1 MRTPTDSYVFY
12 LFALLRQRPFERQ
25 SKLERLRSSP
35 RTDNTMSALRFAEGY
50 IKPKE
55 VRQSTGNARKRAS
68 IRALGSIT
76 YLQKY
81 YASGG
86 TVREGLMLDDSKR
99 SFVDSLSP
107 RSGLMPPSIE
117 VLLRDCH
124 EDIQFVLEVWGIISY
139 PSPSAHAVDGQE
151 QTLDS
156 PLSGDESDE
165 LHQLGH
171 GKDLSY
177 TSLNTGQ
184 QHRYDAVTI
193 DMLTLLEA
201 STKAISS
208 IRTYSIHAPT
218 LSLESLSAH
227 RQAALAVIEMLS
239 VLEYKS
245 RFEDDDSESGYLNEY
260 SYTRPSFGDLEE
272 ERTEMKKYL
281 AVVQEQLF
289 KPQAEKIRTQLEQLL
304 IADPASNSAEGAA
317 LPKWILD
324 EEWTPMGDNEASLD
338 RCHSFLE
345 FFGPDTR
352 DPLPSPSSDLDGFL
366 NALSDGYVMCMVFNA
381 FVRLTNMPFGLVD
394 KIHEDTTRTWRAVD
408 NWRFLMQ
415 ACKFRLE
422 FKVSDNS
429 FKPIEIVKC
438 TKRGREQIQS
448 WVRMVVHRGIQEA
461 KGTLAN
467 KKPVSPIET
476 STIFPDF

>member
-1 MRTPTDSYVFY
+1 
-12 LFALLRQRPFERQ
+12 
-25 SKLERLRSSP
+25 
-35 RTDNTMSALRFAEGY
+35 MSALRFAEGY

-324 EEWTPMGDNEASLD
+324 EEWTPMGDNEASL
-338 RCHSFLE
+338 E

-366 NALSDGYVMCMVFNA
+366 NAL
-381 FVRLTNMPFGLVD
+381 R
-394 KIHEDTTRTWRAVD
+394 
-408 NWRFLMQ
+408 